1 MTKADA
7 ASGGKV
13 FWMYF
18 SNIMLK
24 TDSVYSILATSTDSR
39 NRTSTMDDGSPVQ
52 HTFLNGMVVTESQ
65 FNLTPN
71 GSASGLATLSGSGF
85 LGSVYPNPA
94 ADMITVEVEGLKQE
108 RAQIRLTNLA
118 GQTAF
123 SESFRNNGGVL
134 KTTIDLSGMT
144 KGVYLLQII
153 TDNGTAVQRVVK
165 Q

>member
-1 MTKADA
+1 
-7 ASGGKV
+7 
-13 FWMYF
+13 
-18 SNIMLK
+18 
-24 TDSVYSILATSTDSR
+24 
-39 NRTSTMDDGSPVQ
+39 
-52 HTFLNGMVVTESQ
+52 
-65 FNLTPN
+65 
-71 GSASGLATLSGSGF
+71 
-85 LGSVYPNPA
+85 
-94 ADMITVEVEGLKQE
+94 MITVEVEGLKQE